1 VTPAAAPEVR
11 SYDLGLFRTEFFIQI
26 FPQEKNDLVTSH

>member
-1 VTPAAAPEVR
+1 MTPAAAPEVR

-26 FPQEKNDLVTSH
+26 FPQE